1 MGIYRSVF
9 SSSFCLLFFISS
21 FAEAQ
26 DMFVEADE
34 LLLFQDM
41 DLVVT
46 ASRLEQSKDQ
56 LSVPVTVLTSDDLH
70 YGGHT
75 SISEALRFA
84 PGVDILRM
92 DRSRYGVGIHGLQG
106 MLSDRMMTLVD
117 GMPADSPAFGGP
129 EFSSLPVT
137 IEDIER
143 IEIVR
148 GSGGAAWGANAL
160 SGVVNIITK
169 DPGSIPGL
177 FVSSNVSEF
186 GDSYSQAR
194 YADSNGD
201 WRWLVSAAY
210 EDLKSSADALDLKEK
225 QAADDFL
232 RRTLA
237 RTAFIYETTTDLKV
251 SFGAGI
257 TGTERGA
264 FETSSIQTTEENE
277 LETANAYLRVDKKFS
292 SSMEGYLRW
301 VGRYQDMDR
310 PSYGNTQYK
319 VRENDFEGQLT
330 LREIDKHSIAL
341 GGNFRCSRFS
351 SRAYEYGV
359 FTLVDDDIYERW
371 AGVFGLDRYQHSRQL
386 AFESQLRVDYFS
398 EGDVDWSGRFSSI
411 YGVDTDMDHVLRLSA
426 ARSYRQP
433 VGFIRNAVYD
443 SPPGTLPFEQH
454 YRVDSDMNPEEA
466 WSLEAGYSWNMEAKL
481 KLKVDIYYMWYK
493 DLIGGKGKWGITS
506 SGETAVF
513 VDVTNTGDADG
524 FGGEAQLEYQAGA
537 LLWTAWYG
545 YSNFETEYP
554 HQSIRAFLPAIH
566 KIGLKFRWTIVESW
580 TLNGQYVYADGVKED
595 ISDGSLSS
603 SNYMDVTVAKSFFE
617 RKGEIM
623 LGVKDLLNKDYD
635 PLVGI
640 DQTAGNIIPGRT
652 FFARFQYTF

>member
-1 MGIYRSVF
+1 
-9 SSSFCLLFFISS
+9 
-21 FAEAQ
+21 
-26 DMFVEADE
+26 MFVEADE

-56 LSVPVTVLTSDDLH
+56 LAVPVTVLTSDDLH

-84 PGVDILRM
+84 PGVDVLRM

-106 MLSDRMMTLVD
+106 MFSDRMMTLVD

-129 EFSSLPVT
+129 EFSSIPIT
-137 IEDIER
+137 MEDIER

-169 DPGSIPGL
+169 DPSSTPGL

-186 GDSYSQAR
+186 GDNFSQVR

-210 EDLKSSADALDLKEK
+210 ENLKSSADALDLREE
-225 QAADDFL
+225 QAADDFM

-237 RTAFIYETTTDLKV
+237 RTAFVYEADADLKV

-264 FETSSIQTTEENE
+264 FEISSIHTYEENE
-277 LETANAYLRVDKKFS
+277 LETANAYLRADTKIS

-301 VGRYQDMDR
+301 VGRYQNMDR

-319 VRENDFEGQLT
+319 VRENDFEGQVT
-330 LREIDKHSIAL
+330 LSGLDKHSIAL
-341 GGNFRCSRFS
+341 GGNFRCTRFS
-351 SRAYEYGV
+351 SRAYDYEI
-359 FTLVDDDIYERW
+359 FTLADDDIYERW
-371 AGVFGLDRYQHSRQL
+371 IGVFGLDRYQYSRQL
-386 AFESQLRVDYFS
+386 ALESQLRMDYFS
-398 EGDVDWSGRFSSI
+398 EGDADWSGRFSSI
-411 YGVDTDMDHVLRLSA
+411 YGIDAEMDHMLRLSVA
-426 ARSYRQP
+426 KSYRQP

-443 SPPGTLPFEQH
+443 SSPGTLPFEQH
-454 YRVDSDMNPEEA
+454 YKVDSDMDPEQA
-466 WSLEAGYSWNMEAKL
+466 WSLEAGYSWNIQEQL
-481 KLKVDIYYMWYK
+481 KLKTDLYYMWYK
-493 DLIGGKGKWGITS
+493 DLIGGQGEWGIMN

-524 FGGEAQLEYQAGA
+524 FGGELQLEYQSGA
-537 LLWTAWYG
+537 LLWSIWYG

-554 HQSIRAFLPAIH
+554 HQSIRAFLPATN
-566 KIGLKFRWTIVESW
+566 KIGVKCRWTIAESW

-595 ISDGSLSS
+595 ISDDSLSS
-603 SNYMDVTVAKSFFE
+603 SNNMDLTIAKSFLDK
-617 RKGEIM
+617 KGEIM

-640 DQTAGNIIPGRT
+640 DQTAGNKIPGRT
-652 FFARFQYTF
+652 FFARLQVTF

>member
-9 SSSFCLLFFISS
+9 SSSFCLLFIISS

-56 LSVPVTVLTSDDLH
+56 LAVPVTVLTSDDLH

-84 PGVDILRM
+84 PGVDVLRM

-106 MLSDRMMTLVD
+106 MFSDRMMTLVD

-129 EFSSLPVT
+129 EFSSIPIT
-137 IEDIER
+137 MEDIER

-169 DPGSIPGL
+169 DPSLTPGL

-186 GDSYSQAR
+186 GDNFSQVR

-210 EDLKSSADALDLKEK
+210 ENLKSSADALDLREE
-225 QAADDFL
+225 QAADDFM

-237 RTAFIYETTTDLKV
+237 RTAFVYEADADLKV

-264 FETSSIQTTEENE
+264 FEISSIHTYEENE
-277 LETANAYLRVDKKFS
+277 LETANAYLRADTKIS

-301 VGRYQDMDR
+301 VGRYQNMDR

-319 VRENDFEGQLT
+319 VRENDFEGQVT
-330 LREIDKHSIAL
+330 LSGLDKHSIAL
-341 GGNFRCSRFS
+341 GGNFRCTRFS
-351 SRAYEYGV
+351 SRAYDYEI
-359 FTLVDDDIYERW
+359 FTLADDDIYERW
-371 AGVFGLDRYQHSRQL
+371 IGVFGLDRYQYSRQL
-386 AFESQLRVDYFS
+386 ALESQLRMDYFS
-398 EGDVDWSGRFSSI
+398 EGDADWSGRFSSI
-411 YGVDTDMDHVLRLSA
+411 YGIDAEMDHMLRLSVA
-426 ARSYRQP
+426 KSYRQP

-443 SPPGTLPFEQH
+443 SSPGTLPFEQH
-454 YRVDSDMNPEEA
+454 YKVDSDMDPEQA
-466 WSLEAGYSWNMEAKL
+466 WSLEAGYSWNIQEQL
-481 KLKVDIYYMWYK
+481 KLKTDLYYMWYK
-493 DLIGGKGKWGITS
+493 DLIGGQGEWGIMN

-524 FGGEAQLEYQAGA
+524 FGGELQLEYQSGA
-537 LLWTAWYG
+537 LLWSIWYG

-554 HQSIRAFLPAIH
+554 HQSIRAFLPATN
-566 KIGLKFRWTIVESW
+566 KIGVKCRWTIAESW

-595 ISDGSLSS
+595 ISDDSLSS
-603 SNYMDVTVAKSFFE
+603 SNNMDLTIAKSFLDK
-617 RKGEIM
+617 KGEIM

-640 DQTAGNIIPGRT
+640 DQTAGNKIPGRT
-652 FFARFQYTF
+652 FFARLQVTF

>member
-1 MGIYRSVF
+1 MGIYGSVF
-9 SSSFCLLFFISS
+9 SSSFCLLFIISS

-46 ASRLEQSKDQ
+46 ASRLEQSIDQ
-56 LSVPVTVLTSDDLH
+56 LPVPVTVLTSDDLH
-70 YGGHT
+70 FGGHT

-84 PGVDILRM
+84 PGVDVLRM

-106 MLSDRMMTLVD
+106 MFSDRMMTLVD

-137 IEDIER
+137 LEDIER

-169 DPGSIPGL
+169 DPGSTPGL

-186 GDSYSQAR
+186 GDSFSQVR
-194 YADSNGD
+194 YADSNGA

-210 EDLKSSADALDLKEK
+210 EDLKSSADALDLQEE
-225 QAADDFL
+225 QAADDFM

-237 RTAFIYETTTDLKV
+237 RTAFIYETETDLKV

-264 FETSSIQTTEENE
+264 FETSSIQTYEENE
-277 LETANAYLRVDKKFS
+277 LETANAYLRADKKFS

-310 PSYGNTQYK
+310 PSYGNAQYK
-319 VRENDFEGQLT
+319 VRENDFEGQVTLT
-330 LREIDKHSIAL
+330 GLEKHSIAL
-341 GGNFRCSRFS
+341 GGNFRCTRFS
-351 SRAYEYGV
+351 SRAYEYEV
-359 FTLVDDDIYERW
+359 FTLADDDIYERW
-371 AGVFGLDRYQHSRQL
+371 FGIFGLDRYQYSRQL
-386 AFESQLRVDYFS
+386 ALEAQLRMDYFS
-398 EGDVDWSGRFSSI
+398 EGDADWSGRFSSI
-411 YGVDTDMDHVLRLSA
+411 YGLDTAMDHVLRLSA
-426 ARSYRQP
+426 AKSYRQP
-433 VGFIRNAVYD
+433 VGFIRNAIYD
-443 SPPGTLPFEQH
+443 SSPGTLPFEQH
-454 YRVDSDMNPEEA
+454 YKVDPEMAPEQA
-466 WSLEAGYSWNMEAKL
+466 WSLEAGYSWSIQEQL
-481 KLKVDIYYMWYK
+481 KLKADLYYMWYK
-493 DLIGGKGKWGITS
+493 DLIGGQGEWGISS
-506 SGETAVF
+506 SGTTAVF
-513 VDVTNTGDADG
+513 VDITNTGDADG
-524 FGGEAQLEYQAGA
+524 FGGEVQLEYQAGA
-537 LLWTAWYG
+537 LLWTVWYG

-554 HQSIRAFLPAIH
+554 HQSIRAFLPATN
-566 KIGLKFRWTIVESW
+566 KVGVKCRWTIAESW
-580 TLNGQYVYADGVKED
+580 TLKGQYVYADGVKED
-595 ISDGSLSS
+595 ISDDSLASLSH
-603 SNYMDVTVAKSFFE
+603 MDLTVAKSFFD
-617 RKGEIM
+617 KKAEIM

-640 DQTAGNIIPGRT
+640 DQTAGNKIPGRT
-652 FFARFQYTF
+652 FFARLQYTF

>member
-9 SSSFCLLFFISS
+9 SSSFCLLFIISS

-56 LSVPVTVLTSDDLH
+56 LAVPVTVLTSDDLH

-84 PGVDILRM
+84 PGVDVLRM

-106 MLSDRMMTLVD
+106 MFSDRMMTLVD

-129 EFSSLPVT
+129 EFSSIPIT
-137 IEDIER
+137 MEDIER

-169 DPGSIPGL
+169 DPSSTPGL

-186 GDSYSQAR
+186 GDNFSQVR

-210 EDLKSSADALDLKEK
+210 ENLKSSADALDLREE
-225 QAADDFL
+225 QAADDFM

-237 RTAFIYETTTDLKV
+237 RTAFVYEADADLKV

-264 FETSSIQTTEENE
+264 FEISSIHTYEENE
-277 LETANAYLRVDKKFS
+277 LETANAYLRADTKIS

-301 VGRYQDMDR
+301 VGRYQNMDR

-319 VRENDFEGQLT
+319 VRENDFEGQVT
-330 LREIDKHSIAL
+330 LSGLDKHSIAL
-341 GGNFRCSRFS
+341 GGNFRCTRFS
-351 SRAYEYGV
+351 SRAYDYEI
-359 FTLVDDDIYERW
+359 FTLADDDIYERW
-371 AGVFGLDRYQHSRQL
+371 IGVFGLDRYQYSRQL
-386 AFESQLRVDYFS
+386 ALESQLRMDYFS
-398 EGDVDWSGRFSSI
+398 EGDADWSGRFSSI
-411 YGVDTDMDHVLRLSA
+411 YGIDAEMDHMLRLSVA
-426 ARSYRQP
+426 KSYRQP

-443 SPPGTLPFEQH
+443 SSPGTLPFEQH
-454 YRVDSDMNPEEA
+454 YKVDSDMDPEQA
-466 WSLEAGYSWNMEAKL
+466 WSLEAGYSWNIQEQL
-481 KLKVDIYYMWYK
+481 KLKTDLYYMWYK
-493 DLIGGKGKWGITS
+493 DLIGGQGEWGIMN

-524 FGGEAQLEYQAGA
+524 FGGELQLEYQSGA
-537 LLWTAWYG
+537 LLWSIWYG

-554 HQSIRAFLPAIH
+554 HQSIRAFLPATN
-566 KIGLKFRWTIVESW
+566 KIGVKCRWTIAESW

-595 ISDGSLSS
+595 ISDDSLSS
-603 SNYMDVTVAKSFFE
+603 SNNMDLTIAKSFLDK
-617 RKGEIM
+617 KGEIM

-640 DQTAGNIIPGRT
+640 DQTAGNKIPGRT
-652 FFARFQYTF
+652 FFARLQVTF

>member
-1 MGIYRSVF
+1 MGIYRSIF
-9 SSSFCLLFFISS
+9 SSSFSLFFIMSS

-46 ASRLEQSKDQ
+46 ASRLQQSKDQ

-70 YGGHT
+70 YGGYT

-84 PGVDILRM
+84 PGVDVLRM
-92 DRSRYGVGIHGLQG
+92 DRSRYGVGVHGLQG
-106 MLSDRMMTLVD
+106 MFSDRMMTLVD

-148 GSGGAAWGANAL
+148 GSGGGAWGANAL

-169 DPGSIPGL
+169 DPGSIPGM
-177 FVSSNVSEF
+177 FVSSSVSNF
-186 GDSYSQAR
+186 GDSFSQVR
-194 YADSNGD
+194 YAESSGD
-201 WRWLVSAAY
+201 WRWLISAAY
-210 EDLKSSADALDLKEK
+210 EDLKSSADALDLKEE
-225 QAADDFL
+225 QAADDFM

-237 RTAFIYETTTDLKV
+237 RTAFIYETATGLKL

-257 TGTERGA
+257 TGTARGA
-264 FETSSIQTTEENE
+264 FETSSIQSYEENE
-277 LETANAYLRVDKKFS
+277 LDSANTYLRADKKFN

-310 PSYGNTQYK
+310 PSYGNAQYK
-319 VRENDFEGQLT
+319 VRENDFEGQVSFSGL
-330 LREIDKHSIAL
+330 DNHSIAL
-341 GGNFRCSRFS
+341 GGNFRCTRFS
-351 SRAYEYGV
+351 SRAYEYEI

-371 AGVFGLDRYQHSRQL
+371 GGIFALDRYQYSRQL
-386 AFESQLRVDYFS
+386 AIESQLRMDYFS
-398 EGDVDWSGRFSSI
+398 EGDADWSGRFSSI
-411 YGVDTDMDHVLRLSA
+411 YGIDAEMDHVLRLSVA
-426 ARSYRQP
+426 KSYRQP
-433 VGFIRNAVYD
+433 VGFIRNAIYD
-443 SPPGTLPFEQH
+443 SSPGTLPFEQH
-454 YRVDSDMNPEEA
+454 YRVDSDMNPEQA
-466 WSLEAGYSWNMEAKL
+466 WSLEAGYSWNIQQQL
-481 KLKVDIYYMWYK
+481 KLKTDLYYMWYK
-493 DLIGGKGKWGITS
+493 DLIGGQGEWEITS
-506 SGETAVF
+506 SGATAVF
-513 VDVTNTGDADG
+513 VDITNTGDADG
-524 FGGEAQLEYQAGA
+524 FGGEVQLEYQSGA

-554 HQSIRAFLPAIH
+554 HQSIRAFLPATN
-566 KIGLKFRWTIVESW
+566 KVGVKCRWTIAESW

-595 ISDGSLSS
+595 ISDDSLSS
-603 SNYMDVTVAKSFFE
+603 SNHMDLTVAKSFLNK
-617 RKGEIM
+617 KGEIM

-640 DQTAGNIIPGRT
+640 DQTAGNKIPGRT
-652 FFARFQYTF
+652 FFARLQYTF